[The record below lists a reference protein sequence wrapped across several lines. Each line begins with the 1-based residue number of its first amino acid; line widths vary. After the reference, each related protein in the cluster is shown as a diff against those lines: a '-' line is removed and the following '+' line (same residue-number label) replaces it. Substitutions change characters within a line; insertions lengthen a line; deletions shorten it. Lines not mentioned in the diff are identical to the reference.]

1 MDPAT
6 QDLPVRTIAR
16 QRPLF
21 TQVEALPLVAPRVLL
36 VDDCP
41 VQLLLGC
48 VLLARWQIV
57 PKLAHDGP
65 EAVLLAREQDFDLL
79 LMDVEMPVLDGL
91 TATRRIRQNEKQ
103 AKRARRVPVIAYT
116 ANDGGLDEPTW
127 RESGVDAV
135 LGKPSPELMMEQCL
149 KRWCPDKFEVSRP
162 SFR

>member
-57 PKLAHDGP
+57 PKLAHDGL

>member
-1 MDPAT
+1 MDSAT
-6 QDLPVRTIAR
+6 QDPPVRMSAQPGALITR
-16 QRPLF
+16 VDPLPM
-21 TQVEALPLVAPRVLL
+21 VEPRVLL

-48 VLLARWQIV
+48 VLLARWQII
-57 PKLAHDGP
+57 PELAHDGL

-79 LMDVEMPVLDGL
+79 LMDVEMPVMDGL

-116 ANDGGLDEPTW
+116 ANEGGLDEPTW
-127 RESGVDAV
+127 RESGMDAV

-149 KRWCPDKFEVSRP
+149 MRWCPDKFEVSRP
-162 SFR
+162 SFP